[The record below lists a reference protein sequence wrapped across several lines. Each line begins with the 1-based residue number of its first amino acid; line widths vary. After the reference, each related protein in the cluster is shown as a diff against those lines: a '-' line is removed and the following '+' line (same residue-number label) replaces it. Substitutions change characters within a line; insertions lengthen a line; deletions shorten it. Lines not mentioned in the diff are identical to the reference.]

1 MRYFYLI
8 VVLLSCSVLS
18 SHSVARGEGLKI
30 GFVNTIRV
38 MDEAP
43 QIDSANRRLERE
55 FAPRQRRLVSAQQ
68 RIREKEKK
76 LAKDAAVM
84 SDSKVRRLS
93 SEIRE
98 KKRALK
104 RQQDEFQE
112 DINIRRSEELGKI
125 QKVITQVI
133 QELGKR
139 DSYDF
144 ILSDGVIFR
153 KKKFDITDKV
163 LRALRNKEP
172 RSRKR

>member
-1 MRYFYLI
+1 MRHFYLI
-8 VVLLSCSVLS
+8 VVLLACSVLS
-18 SHSVARGEGLKI
+18 SHTVAREQLKI
-30 GFVNTIRV
+30 GFVNTIRL

-68 RIREKEKK
+68 RIQKKEKK

-84 SDSKVRRLS
+84 SDSKVRQRS
-93 SEIRE
+93 RDIMQ
-98 KKRALK
+98 KKRELK

-112 DINIRRSEELGKI
+112 DINIRRSEELGRI

-133 QELGKR
+133 QELGKKE
-139 DSYDF
+139 SYDF

-153 KKKFDITDKV
+153 KKQFDITDKV
-163 LRALRNKEP
+163 LKQLRYKE
-172 RSRKR
+172 RRRR

>member
-1 MRYFYLI
+1 MRHYFYLI
-8 VVLLSCSVLS
+8 VILLSCSVLS
-18 SHSVARGEGLKI
+18 SEAIARELKI

-68 RIREKEKK
+68 KIRKKEEY
-76 LAKDAAVM
+76 LAKNAAVK
-84 SDSKVRRLS
+84 SDSEVRRLS
-93 SEIRE
+93 REIRE
-98 KKRALK
+98 KKRELK

-133 QELGKR
+133 QELGRKE
-139 DSYDF
+139 SYDF

-153 KKKFDITDKV
+153 KKQFDITDKV
-163 LRALRNKEP
+163 LRQLRYKEH
-172 RSRKR
+172 RRR